1 MAQAHVLKKG
11 EITVRTVLLSGGSR
25 GIGAATVRAFAA
37 AGWRVAFLYR
47 QSEAPALALSQETG
61 AVALRCDVRDP
72 ASVAEACAQATRALG
87 HVDALVNNAGVAQ
100 QKLLTD
106 VTDADWRDM
115 LDTHLS
121 GAFYLSR
128 AVLGG
133 MIRRGEGRIVNV
145 SSIWGQVGAS
155 CEAPYS
161 AAKAGLIGLTKAL
174 AKEVGPSGVTVN
186 CVCPGVIETDM
197 LAGLDEA
204 DLEALRQQTPL
215 GRLGTPQDVAG
226 LIVWLCGP
234 QAGFVTGQIIGVN
247 GGFGQ

>member
-1 MAQAHVLKKG
+1 M
-11 EITVRTVLLSGGSR
+11 RTVLLSGGSR

-72 ASVAEACAQATRALG
+72 ESVAGACAQATRALG